1 MAYINDRHIQ
11 FGQEDV
17 ETFDSFDPL
26 LVNLHDSVREYK
38 LNLEKTNDYKG
49 MTQAVVDI
57 LDARLSQ
64 SEQAIAADVLIELI
78 KQAETDIRHS
88 LSQRLAPRDD
98 IHPSLLHFLA
108 YDKIDVAEP
117 ILLESPLLSDTDLL
131 YIIQS
136 TTADH
141 WRAISMRPDIS
152 ANVVDSLIVKKDDG
166 IAINLLNNKTIS
178 LEDIHL
184 RKIKSLASESVDIA
198 EHFLSYKS
206 LPRAMAVDI
215 YWHVSTVLRQ
225 KISKD
230 YGVQA
235 EEVNQALEDCIQDFS
250 DTMLQP
256 NAVRPSSL
264 MREVADMYHKE
275 DRITDKLLVGS
286 LRRRQGRFF
295 LALFAKRTNLSI
307 DIIWNM
313 MRQIGGQGLAV
324 ACRAMN
330 ISKENFVS
338 IFLLSRTIVKSNQP
352 VDANE
357 LRMAM
362 RYYDGLTY
370 KMANE
375 ILKDSIAP

>member
-1 MAYINDRHIQ
+1 MAYINDRHTQI
-11 FGQEDV
+11 GAGI

-38 LNLEKTNDYKG
+38 LNFEKTNDYNG
-49 MTQAVVDI
+49 MSQAVIDI
-57 LDARLSQ
+57 LDANLSQ
-64 SEQAIAADVLIELI
+64 SEKTLAADILIELI
-78 KQAETDIRHS
+78 KQAETDIRQN
-88 LSQRLAPRDD
+88 LSERLAPRDD
-98 IHPSLLHFLA
+98 LHPTLLHYMA
-108 YDKIDVAEP
+108 YDKIDVAEAV
-117 ILLESPLLSDTDLL
+117 LLESPLLSDSDLL

-136 TTADH
+136 TTPDH
-141 WRAISMRPDIS
+141 WNAISKRPNIS
-152 ANVVDSLIVKKDDG
+152 ANVIDSLIVRKNDSTT
-166 IAINLLNNKTIS
+166 INLLNNETVS

-184 RKIKSLASESVDIA
+184 KKIKALASESADVA
-198 EHFLSYKS
+198 EQFLAYDA
-206 LPRAMAVDI
+206 LPREMAVDI
-215 YWHVSTVLRQ
+215 YWHVSLALRR
-225 KISKD
+225 KISKE
-230 YGVQA
+230 YGINST
-235 EEVNQALEDCIQDFS
+235 EVNQALEDCIQDFS

-264 MREVADMYHKE
+264 MNEVANMYHKD
-275 DRITDKLLVGS
+275 DRITDQLLVGS

-375 ILKDSIAP
+375 ILKDSIAS

>member
-11 FGQEDV
+11 VGKGI

-38 LNLEKTNDYKG
+38 INLGKTNDYNG
-49 MTQAVVDI
+49 ITQAVIDV
-57 LDARLSQ
+57 LDAHLSQ
-64 SEQAIAADVLIELI
+64 SEKTLATDILIELI
-78 KQAETDIRHS
+78 KQAETDIRRN
-88 LSQRLAPRDD
+88 LSERLAPRDD
-98 IHPSLLHFLA
+98 LHPTLLHYLA

-141 WRAISMRPDIS
+141 WRAISMRPEIGGDVI
-152 ANVVDSLIVKKDDG
+152 NSLIGKKDDG
-166 IAINLLNNKTIS
+166 IALNLLSNETIS
-178 LEDIHL
+178 LGDIHL
-184 RKIKSLASESVDIA
+184 RKIKPLASESADIA
-198 EHFLSYKS
+198 EIFLSYKT
-206 LPRAMAVDI
+206 LPREMAVDI
-215 YWHVSTVLRQ
+215 YWHVSTALRK
-225 KISKD
+225 KIANN
-230 YGVQA
+230 YGVQGA
-235 EEVNQALEDCIQDFS
+235 EVNQALEDCIQDFS

-264 MREVADMYHKE
+264 MKEVAEMYRDE
-275 DRITDKLLVGS
+275 DRITDQFLVGA

-295 LALFAKRTNLSI
+295 LALFSKRTNLSI

-375 ILKDSIAP
+375 ILKDSIAS